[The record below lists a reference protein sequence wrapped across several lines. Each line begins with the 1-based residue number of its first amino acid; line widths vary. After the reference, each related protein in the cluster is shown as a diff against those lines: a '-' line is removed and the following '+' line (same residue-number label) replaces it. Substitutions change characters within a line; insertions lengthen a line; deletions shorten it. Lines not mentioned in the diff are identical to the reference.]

1 MSNVNWTPKG
11 GDGASTNNTPNDTDI
26 DCGIAT
32 FVKMAALVD
41 KKELAAAEA
50 TWSEFVDRIG
60 ERLNAYALFVHGG
73 IFCTAVAVRAYSG
86 DPDPMGP
93 PTGEMDILAVA
104 RNAETDE
111 FLDLDAATVAG
122 TVIAY
127 ACNWEWDKVNE
138 LMSSKVDNSN
148 GNEFLWDLSI
158 VLTSIFIGVN
168 GLGNGDQS

>member
-1 MSNVNWTPKG
+1 MEGVDFTPKG
-11 GDGASTNNTPNDTDI
+11 SDGASTSDMPTNTDI
-26 DCGIAT
+26 DDGIAT

-41 KKELAAAEA
+41 KDELSAAEL
-50 TWSEFVDRIG
+50 TWSEFADRVG
-60 ERLNAYALFVHGG
+60 DRLNAYALFVHGG

-93 PTGEMDILAVA
+93 PTGEMDILTVA
-104 RNAETDE
+104 RNATNGE

-138 LMSSKVDNSN
+138 LMQSRVQNPN
-148 GNEFLWDLSI
+148 GNEFLWDLGA
-158 VLTSIFIGVN
+158 VLTTVFIGVN
-168 GLGNGDQS
+168 GLGQQS